1 VRRPV
6 PLLAALLLGAAL
18 TSACAEDAAPS
29 APSAAERLTK
39 ARAQAD
45 RLTSFAF
52 RSVTELPGKAALQRT
67 VVSGRAAVPDKV
79 AYTVSVGDRQVEV
92 VRIGG
97 AGYSRTLP
105 GGTWAKEAG
114 TAPAAAPVS
123 VLTGVLEAADAPVDK
138 GDVTFDGR
146 VARMIEVT
154 LTADEVRST
163 GLLDA
168 AAGSDVTVTLALD
181 LNDRVTRLA
190 VEVPVQAGATTGA
203 LRQVTT
209 YGSFGEADDITA
221 PA

>member
-1 VRRPV
+1 MRRPF
-6 PLLAALLLGAAL
+6 PLVAALLMGAAL
-18 TSACAEDAAPS
+18 TSACAEDVAPTAPS
-29 APSAAERLTK
+29 ATDRLSK
-39 ARAQAD
+39 ARAQAE
-45 RLTSFAF
+45 RLTTFAF
-52 RSVTELPGKAALQRT
+52 RSVTELPGKDALQRT

-79 AYTVSVGDRQVEV
+79 AYTVTVGDRQVEV
-92 VRIGG
+92 VRLG
-97 AGYSRTLP
+97 ATGYSRTLP
-105 GGTWAKEAG
+105 GGSWAKEAG
-114 TAPAAAPVS
+114 TAPAAAPVR
-123 VLTGVLEAADAPVDK
+123 VLTEVLEAADAPVDK

-146 VARMIEVT
+146 VGRMLEVT

-190 VEVPVQAGATTGA
+190 VEVPVQAGATTGE

-209 YGSFGEADDITA
+209 YGSFGEAGDITA